1 MMASPDPEL
10 PRTPEKKNKSYKN
23 PLVLQSLSHALESS
37 LPVALSDNTPT
48 SPVQQ
53 KKASKMKLPYL
64 LRPLSPRSRRKS
76 DSDDS
81 PVSPIRWHSPH
92 PRKRK
97 PRVRG
102 IGQPRSA
109 DNSPGRDYRE
119 ESTPPFDE
127 FETTQTLSL
136 PGQKENRIEEGLRTL
151 EVPTILVS
159 PDEEDGGLV
168 RKTSQS
174 SHLSAT
180 SSIITS
186 GHHLC
191 SKLYVS
197 IHCIRFFICVYMGSC
212 ILLVCVCVCA
222 YVSVCVYNLCVFSI
236 CV

>member
-1 MMASPDPEL
+1 MMASPDPVL

-23 PLVLQSLSHALESS
+23 PLVLESLSHALESS

-97 PRVRG
+97 LRVRV

-136 PGQKENRIEEGLRTL
+136 PGQKDNRIEEGLRTL

-197 IHCIRFFICVYMGSC
+197 IHS
-212 ILLVCVCVCA
+212 
-222 YVSVCVYNLCVFSI
+222 
-236 CV
+236 